1 MPRHFYCSALLLLFG
16 LAAVGCETRVHTRT
30 TSPAPNTTE
39 RVTTIQTDPP
49 VREKAKVNVDV
60 GNGRGINVDVD
71 APRRRKADAD
81 VDVNVGGPRGVDV
94 KVDKDGL

>member
-1 MPRHFYCSALLLLFG
+1 MQRLFTALLILTG
-16 LAAVGCETRVHTRT
+16 IAAVGCETRVHTRT
-30 TSPAPNTTE
+30 TNPTPNTTE
-39 RVTTIQTDPP
+39 HVMTIQTDPP
-49 VREKAKVNVDV
+49 VRERAKVNVDV
-60 GNGRGINVDVD
+60 GNGRGVNVDVD